1 MHALHVGARKTL
13 GLPLWRITIAECSGS
28 SAAREGHWQSETPT
42 EARYSK
48 VINHL
53 KISGPSSSKLAY
65 LRRAVSACFEV
76 SIGQR

>member
-1 MHALHVGARKTL
+1 MHALHVGACKTL
-13 GLPLWRITIAECSGS
+13 GLPLWRTIAECSGS
-28 SAAREGHWQSETPT
+28 SATRQGHWQSETPT

-53 KISGPSSSKLAY
+53 KISGPSSSKLTY
-65 LRRAVSACFEV
+65 LRRALSACFEV

>member
-1 MHALHVGARKTL
+1 MWELVKPSVFL
-13 GLPLWRITIAECSGS
+13 SGEFLEL

-53 KISGPSSSKLAY
+53 KISGLSSSKLAY
-65 LRRAVSACFEV
+65 LRRALSACFEV

>member
-1 MHALHVGARKTL
+1 MQALHVGARKTL
-13 GLPLWRITIAECSGS
+13 GLPLWTTTAECSGS
-28 SAAREGHWQSETPT
+28 SATREGHWRSETPT

-48 VINHL
+48 VINHV

-65 LRRAVSACFEV
+65 PRRALSACFEV